1 MLAHAL
7 TLYTFDDGF
16 DCLIAFF
23 SLKHRF
29 LSVFSA
35 KSSVFSVENFACQNK
50 DCALTTF
57 GNT

>member
-7 TLYTFDDGF
+7 TLCIFDDGF

-23 SLKHRF
+23 PTEFGF
-29 LSVFSA
+29 LTVFPA
-35 KSSVFSVENFACQNK
+35 KFPVFSVKNFACQNK

>member
-23 SLKHRF
+23 LHGLGF
-29 LSVFSA
+29 LSAFFAKSPVFSG
-35 KSSVFSVENFACQNK
+35 KNFASQNK